1 MIKKQPVI
9 CLETGEKFESL
20 NECARIIGIH
30 PSSLY
35 SAITDGHAA
44 RGHHYFYAEKP
55 QPPKE
60 FFYYP
65 RKKAVKVRCIETGE
79 VFESS
84 TQAMEKTGINRKDI
98 YRAINNKAG
107 GFHWEAVDD

>member
-1 MIKKQPVI
+1 MDMPH
-9 CLETGEKFESL
+9 G
-20 NECARIIGIH
+20 GITISMLRNRNH
-30 PSSLY
+30 LRSSY
-35 SAITDGHAA
+35 H
-44 RGHHYFYAEKP
+44 
-55 QPPKE
+55 
-60 FFYYP
+60 P

>member
-60 FFYYP
+60 FFYHP

-98 YRAINNKAG
+98 PRYK
-107 GFHWEAVDD
+107 

>member
-30 PSSLY
+30 PSFSY

-44 RGHHYFYAEKP
+44 RGITISMLRNRNHLRSSSTN
-55 QPPKE
+55 
-60 FFYYP
+60 P